1 MFFWQY
7 LNSQRNYNLPCWN
20 FFQSC
25 DRRPTWSKLQ
35 NFCSVQFDSSDMRL
49 VWNLLVIRTFSIS
62 CLPTILIILSEFES
76 EMSQTG
82 TFVGFFDEVEFITVS
97 IRTKFSFFRAKILRQ
112 KFLKYFSIEKLSK
125 LQLNPDKIDSSKVDH
140 FVQYCLW
147 SLWRFILDLNLRI
160 NSRTAT

>member
-82 TFVGFFDEVEFITVS
+82 TFVRFTLSNCDVSSWWSSSLYCLMRNSDEMTIGKTHPTLVLIL
-97 IRTKFSFFRAKILRQ
+97 TKFSFFRTKILRQ
-112 KFLKYFSIEKLSK
+112 KFLKYFVFRKAF
-125 LQLNPDKIDSSKVDH
+125 KIAAQS
-140 FVQYCLW
+140 W
-147 SLWRFILDLNLRI
+147 
-160 NSRTAT
+160 